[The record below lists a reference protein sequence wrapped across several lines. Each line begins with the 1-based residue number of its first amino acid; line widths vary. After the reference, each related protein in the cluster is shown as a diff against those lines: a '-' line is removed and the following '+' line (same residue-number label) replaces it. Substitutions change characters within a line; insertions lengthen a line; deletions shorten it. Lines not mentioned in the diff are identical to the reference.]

1 MDKKR
6 LLFVTQELK
15 PYTDISEMSEI
26 IQDLLLEASGD
37 FEVRI
42 LMPRFGTINERRHRL
57 HEVVRLSGMNIIVD
71 DNDYPLI
78 IKVASLP
85 NARLQVY
92 FLDNEEF
99 FKRKKIFK
107 DANGKPFED
116 NPERMIFFCKGVVE
130 TVKKFG
136 WAPDIIYCHGWMTSL
151 LPLYIKK
158 TYEAEPLF
166 QNSKI
171 VYSAFDEIHKE
182 PFTEEFIEKASL
194 ADLDNE
200 DIEAYWEENSIK
212 LHTGAAKYSDALII
226 DNEHLNADILQEY
239 ENMEIPML
247 AVNDSESFMEE
258 KIEFLNS
265 LVEEE
270 EEETV

>member
-1 MDKKR
+1 MGKKR

-15 PYTDISEMSEI
+15 PYTDISEVSEI
-26 IQDLLLEASGD
+26 IQDLLLKANGD

-92 FLDNEEF
+92 FLDNDEF
-99 FKRKKIFK
+99 FRRKKIFV
-107 DANGKPFED
+107 DPQGKQFED
-116 NPERMIFFCKGVVE
+116 NPERMIFFNKGVVE

-151 LPLYIKK
+151 LPVYIRK

-171 VYSAFDEIHKE
+171 VYSAFGQEMKE
-182 PFTEEFIEKASL
+182 SFNEEFIEKASL
-194 ADLDNE
+194 SDLEAE
-200 DIEAYWEENSIK
+200 DIEAYWKDDIAS
-212 LHTGAAKYSDALII
+212 LHLGAGKYSDALIV
-226 DNEHLNADILQEY
+226 DADSLGDEIMDGY
-239 ENMEIPML
+239 ENLDIPML
-247 AVNDSESFMEE
+247 ELTDDATFAEE
-258 KIEFLNS
+258 NIEFLTS
-265 LVEEE
+265 LIKEE